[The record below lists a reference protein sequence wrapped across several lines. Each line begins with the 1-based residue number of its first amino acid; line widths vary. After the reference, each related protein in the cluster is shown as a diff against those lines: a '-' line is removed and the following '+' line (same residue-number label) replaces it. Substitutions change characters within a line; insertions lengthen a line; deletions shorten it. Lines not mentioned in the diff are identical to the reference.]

1 MQIEVVT
8 TPMKKS
14 GERLRVTVIY
24 VALALATF
32 IAFEQVRRNGFLS
45 YDDDLYVT
53 ENPNVKAGITT
64 ESVIWAFTSTHV
76 SNWHPLTW
84 LSHMLDC
91 QLFGLRPSWHHLVN
105 LLLHIANS
113 LLLFWL
119 LSRMTG
125 AIWRSVFVA
134 ALFAL
139 HPIHVESVAWVA
151 ERKDVLSGLFWM
163 LTMVAYIR
171 YAERLTISRYL
182 LVLLSL
188 CLGLMAKPMLITLP
202 FVLFLLDYWPL
213 RRLEWVGVGIEG
225 PAQCESSG
233 PVYQQV
239 PARRLIMEKIPM
251 FVVVALSSVI
261 TVIAQ
266 RSGGAVVSME
276 KLSIGFRLSNT
287 GISYIRY
294 ILKMLYPTRLALF
307 YPHPMSGVPLWL
319 FIISLLVLVG
329 ISVFFIYTLRR
340 RKYLTVGWLWYLG
353 TLVPV
358 IGLVQVGSQAMADR
372 YTYLPSIGFFIM
384 VAWAIGDLTAR
395 LHFRKTD
402 MAVSAAVVLALLFVC
417 TRRQVMHWQNDLTLF
432 GHTAGVTRNNYI
444 MHNSYGDALLKA
456 GRVNEAMMQFNR
468 ALQINPDYFNAR
480 NNLGSV
486 FLRQGRINEAISCF
500 TELLNGDM
508 PHASVYSN
516 LGQAYARI
524 GQLDRAI
531 GLFQQ
536 ALEIEPGKPGIYSN
550 LGRAYFLQGKVELA
564 IQMYNEALR
573 LDPDNSYAL
582 KNLALARQKQQ
593 QDSAENRRN
602 VP

>member
-1 MQIEVVT
+1 
-8 TPMKKS
+8 MKKS
-14 GERLRVTVIY
+14 GERLRITVIY

-32 IAFEQVRRNGFLS
+32 IAFEQVCRNGFLT
-45 YDDDLYVT
+45 YDDDVYVT
-53 ENPNVKAGITT
+53 ENPNIKAGITT
-64 ESVIWAFTSTHV
+64 ESVIWAFTSTYAA
-76 SNWHPLTW
+76 NWHPLTW
-84 LSHMLDC
+84 FSHMLDY
-91 QLFGLRPSWHHLVN
+91 QLFGLRPFWHHLVN

-139 HPIHVESVAWVA
+139 HPIHVESVAWLA
-151 ERKDVLSGLFWM
+151 ERKDVLCGLFWM
-163 LTMVAYIR
+163 VTMVSYIR
-171 YAERLTISRYL
+171 YAERLTIGRYL

-188 CLGLMAKPMLITLP
+188 CLGLMAKATLVTLP
-202 FVLFLLDYWPL
+202 FVLCLLDYWPL
-213 RRLEWVGVGIEG
+213 RRFQLGDGGVIED

-239 PARRLIMEKIPM
+239 SARRLIMEKIPM

-276 KLSIGFRLSNT
+276 KLSIGFRLSNA

-294 ILKMLYPTRLALF
+294 ILKMLYPIRLALF
-307 YPHPMSGVPLWL
+307 YPHPTGGIPLWQ
-319 FIISLLVLVG
+319 FMISLLILVV
-329 ISVFFIYTLRR
+329 ISVLFIYTLRR
-340 RKYLTVGWLWYLG
+340 HKYLTVGWLWYLG
-353 TLVPV
+353 TMVPV
-358 IGLVQVGSQAMADR
+358 IGLVQVGLQAMADR
-372 YTYLPSIGFFIM
+372 YTYLSSIGFFIM
-384 VAWAIGDLTAR
+384 IAWSIEDLTAR

-402 MAVSAAVVLALLFVC
+402 IAVSAAVVLALLFVC
-417 TRRQVMHWQNDLTLF
+417 TRRQVMYWRNDLALF
-432 GHTAGVTRNNYI
+432 GHTVRVTRNNYI
-444 MHNSYGDALLKA
+444 MHNSYGSAFLKA

-468 ALQINPDYFNAR
+468 ALQIHPDHFDAR
-480 NNLGSV
+480 NNLGGI

-500 TELLNGDM
+500 TELLNEGM
-508 PHASVYSN
+508 IHASVYSN

-524 GQLDRAI
+524 GQIDRAI

-536 ALEIEPGKPGIYSN
+536 ALEIEPGEPGIYTN
-550 LGRAYFLQGKVELA
+550 LGQAYFLQGKVELA

-573 LDPDNSYAL
+573 IDPDNPYAL
-582 KNLALARQKQQ
+582 KGLASVLQKQR
-593 QDSAENRRN
+593 QDGAEKR
-602 VP
+602 